1 MRNTLIKGAVI
12 LAAAGFISK
21 FLGLFFR
28 IPIINMIGE
37 EGIGLYQ
44 LTYPLYSFLLAIAA
58 GVPIAVSKMISE
70 KMALNRDGEAHDIFK
85 IAFKMLF
92 VFGLFST
99 TLLVVFGKNLISLFD
114 WPDEAYY
121 SLLGISFAP
130 VLTCMLSAFRGYFQG
145 LQYMK
150 FPAVSQILEQFTR
163 VIVGV
168 VLCYV
173 LLKYSV
179 PLAAGG
185 ASFGACVGSLVALMF
200 MMYKYSKTKKRIKNP
215 STTTFTKIMFDILKI
230 AIPISMAQTI
240 GSVMSLIDSFMVP
253 ALLNSSGYSREIAT
267 ALYGQLTGKAQVLIN
282 VPLTLSIALAQSTVP
297 AISESYAK
305 GTYEGLHKNINLAYK
320 MAAIFAIP
328 CSIGLFILAK
338 PILSML
344 FMGSS
349 DGYILMQILSVACVF
364 IIGAQVSTSILNGIS
379 RTFAPL
385 FAIIIGCVVKVVI
398 GMILIKNPEFN
409 IQGAAIATLISYIVI
424 ALVDFILVIKY
435 TRVYTKVT
443 QCIIMPLICGLA
455 MGITVMMIYSKFYE
469 ITLSNSISTL
479 ISIGSGGVVYLVM
492 LLLTRTLSIKEIKAM
507 M

>member
-114 WPDEAYY
+114 WPGEAYY

-168 VLCYV
+168 ALCYI

-185 ASFGACVGSLVALMF
+185 ASFGACVGSLVALIFMF
-200 MMYKYSKTKKRIKNP
+200 YKYKSTKKNIKNN
-215 STTTFTKIMFDILKI
+215 SKAKGSRILLDILKI

-240 GSVMSLIDSFMVP
+240 GSVMALIDSFMVP

-267 ALYGQLTGKAQVLIN
+267 SLYGQLTGKAQVLIN

-305 GTYEGLHKNINLAYK
+305 GSFEGLRKNINLSYK
-320 MAAIFAIP
+320 IAAIFAIP
-328 CSIGLFILAK
+328 CSIGLYILAK

-349 DGYILMQILSVACVF
+349 DGYDLMRILSIACVF
-364 IIGAQVSTSILNGIS
+364 IIGAQVSTSILNGVS

-385 FAIIIGCVVKVVI
+385 FAIIIGCVVKVLVGI
-398 GMILIKNPEFN
+398 ILIGNPALN
-409 IQGAAIATLISYIVI
+409 IKGAAIATLISYVVI
-424 ALVDFILVIKY
+424 AVIDFILVMKY
-435 TRVYTKVT
+435 TRVYTNFT
-443 QCIIMPLICGLA
+443 QCIIMPLICGLIMA
-455 MGITVMMIYSKFYE
+455 ITVTTIGTQLNGLGISSS
-469 ITLSNSISTL
+469 ITTL
-479 ISIGSGGVVYLVM
+479 ISILIGGVAYLLA
-492 LLLTRTLSIKEIKAM
+492 LLLTRTLTIKEVKSM